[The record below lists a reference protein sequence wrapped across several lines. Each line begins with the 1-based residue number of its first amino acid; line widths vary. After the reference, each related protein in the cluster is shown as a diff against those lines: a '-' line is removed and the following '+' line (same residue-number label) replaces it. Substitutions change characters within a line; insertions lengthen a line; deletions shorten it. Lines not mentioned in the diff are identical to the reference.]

1 VGSNPVPGLAAKP
14 NIDIPLIVPDSANEE
29 GLCSRARGGGFLL
42 NPRGRLA
49 RALMFKGPDTDINL
63 HVFSEGCPEIER
75 VLVVRDR
82 LRTSEADRLLYE
94 RRKRELAAL
103 DWTSVQ
109 NYADAKT
116 IVVDEIIARARH
128 EAGS

>member
-1 VGSNPVPGLAAKP
+1 
-14 NIDIPLIVPDSANEE
+14 
-29 GLCSRARGGGFLL
+29 
-42 NPRGRLA
+42 
-49 RALMFKGPDTDINL
+49 MFKGPDTDINL